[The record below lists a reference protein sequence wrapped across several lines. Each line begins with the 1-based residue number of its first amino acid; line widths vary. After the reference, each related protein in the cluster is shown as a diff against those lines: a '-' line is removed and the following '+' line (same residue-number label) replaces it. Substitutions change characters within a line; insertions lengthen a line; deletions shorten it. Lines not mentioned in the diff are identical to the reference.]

1 MKLSEALI
9 LRGDVQKRLAQLQ
22 DRLKRSAW
30 VQEGEKPHEDPMKLR
45 QQVAALIQQLQAL
58 IVQINQANMVTRLES
73 GMTLTEALAFRD
85 AITMHQNILRSVAD
99 AASERVERYG
109 AAEIRRVPTID
120 VAQFR
125 DEIDRLAK
133 QRREIDTAI
142 QAANWVTDVP
152 ELAEQSE

>member
-1 MKLSEALI
+1 LKLSEALI

-30 VQEGEKPHEDPMKLR
+30 VQEGVKPHEDPMKLR
-45 QQVAALIQQLQAL
+45 QQVAALIQQLQSL
-58 IVQINQANMVTRLES
+58 IYEINQANMTARLGS

-85 AITMHQNILRSVAD
+85 AITLHQNILRSVAD

-120 VAQFR
+120 VSQLR

-142 QAANWVTDVP
+142 QATNWATELPDVIG
-152 ELAEQSE
+152 AE